1 MPSNWRQYLDIHTL
15 PPANKDIINI
25 RMYQYPLKRSVF
37 RTRPKVKPKE
47 NSWERTAYRRS
58 AKLGRIHYLDI
69 TISIPLGLQ
78 PVETI
83 HCGRYATPSRLIFY
97 EAIRLLP
104 NYSNLTA
111 WKNITFFSV
120 THSSK
125 PLTKRSVIS
134 CSSGVRIAL
143 LGFIWQK
150 DIIKKAHKAYC
161 CNFSGKMF
169 GKWNAMGYLRDKF
182 TGRRP

>member
-1 MPSNWRQYLDIHTL
+1 MPRVLRYYLTRAGIVCHEAKVFECGLWKIPMPSNWRQYLDIHTL

-47 NSWERTAYRRS
+47 NSWKRTAYRRS

-69 TISIPLGLQ
+69 TISIPLGMQ
-78 PVETI
+78 PVAI
-83 HCGRYATPSRLIFY
+83 MHCGRYATPSRLIFY

-111 WKNITFFSV
+111 
-120 THSSK
+120 
-125 PLTKRSVIS
+125 
-134 CSSGVRIAL
+134 
-143 LGFIWQK
+143 
-150 DIIKKAHKAYC
+150 
-161 CNFSGKMF
+161 
-169 GKWNAMGYLRDKF
+169 
-182 TGRRP
+182 